1 MVRLVDYGLS
11 TGCLPSFLSYY
22 GTSKEQ
28 EYIYSRAGRTR
39 GDLMGHH
46 LPNFCQIILRSK
58 VFRHLFRIGINI
70 NLALVQLSRKNARS
84 STGPSLVYICTR
96 QALSKISQLQSRR
109 SRLFVAFFAQYLA
122 LPFSFLDLSNIT
134 GRKTEYQVSR
144 LILKTYSIQ
153 NILCENN
160 TFQ

>member
-58 VFRHLFRIGINI
+58 VFCHLFRIGINI
-70 NLALVQLSRKNARS
+70 IWLQYNCPAKMLDLPGVLLQCIYYVLGRHYRRYRS
-84 STGPSLVYICTR
+84 CRVGEVVFSLPSLLSIQPFLFPLQIYITSQEEGQSTKSPNLFCKLI
-96 QALSKISQLQSRR
+96 QCCHYELSSKI
-109 SRLFVAFFAQYLA
+109 
-122 LPFSFLDLSNIT
+122 
-134 GRKTEYQVSR
+134 
-144 LILKTYSIQ
+144 
-153 NILCENN
+153 
-160 TFQ
+160 